1 MMQLGAAARRGNGP
15 GVEATMIKFSEWLKR
30 LREMHLQARAG
41 VLDAKGLALYRS
53 VREEFFQS
61 LLVAQQI
68 AREYGHTARQTM
80 RIAWAMQVDLDPARE
95 CVRVVTLDL
104 SSGGFSALMG
114 TAPSKEREL
123 AFSMRLPGSAPV
135 SGTARVIASVP
146 RPGNCRVSF
155 SFVALGAD
163 DMERLKQFMLEKVL
177 AVLPVGEDRVASA
190 A

>member
-1 MMQLGAAARRGNGP
+1 ML
-15 GVEATMIKFSEWLKR
+15 KFSDWLKR
-30 LREMHLQARAG
+30 LRDLHLQARAG
-41 VLDAKGLALYRS
+41 VLDAKQLTVYRS
-53 VREEFFQS
+53 IREEFFQS

-80 RIAWAMQVDLDPARE
+80 RIAWAMQVDLGPAHE

-114 TAPSKEREL
+114 KTPAKDRDI

-135 SGTARVIASVP
+135 CGTARVVTSIP

-155 SFVALGAD
+155 SFVALGPD